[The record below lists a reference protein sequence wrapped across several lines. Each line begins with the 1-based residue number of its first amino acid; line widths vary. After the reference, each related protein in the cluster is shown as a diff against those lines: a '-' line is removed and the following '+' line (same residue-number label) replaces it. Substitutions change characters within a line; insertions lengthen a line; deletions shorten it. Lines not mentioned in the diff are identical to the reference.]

1 MLGIEIAPY
10 ITIMQVQVKPNIKSL
25 QELIDANIPIDL
37 LDRIFGRVIPLDAN
51 GDLRAE
57 VNGRQSRWNLPSD
70 CYVIISH
77 Q

>member
-1 MLGIEIAPY
+1 MLGMENALY
-10 ITIMQVQVKPNIKSL
+10 FTIMQVQVKPIIKSL

-70 CYVIISH
+70 CYIILTK
-77 Q
+77 

>member
-1 MLGIEIAPY
+1 MLGMENALY
-10 ITIMQVQVKPNIKSL
+10 SLIMQVRVKPNIKSL

-70 CYVIISH
+70 CYIILTK
-77 Q
+77 